1 MTTWQMIRAWGSSA
15 VLAGILLVMVVGAS
29 YAQKRYRKLQVAE
42 MT

>member
-1 MTTWQMIRAWGSSA
+1 MIRAWGSSA

-29 YAQKRYRKLQVAE
+29 YAQKRVAQ